1 MNLKDQIKTNT
12 ETTVNGDNYRLLIQQ
27 MIHGFALLEL
37 CYDENRAPYDCRFV
51 ETNPTFMRITKK
63 VNKNINGKT
72 VRETFP
78 GTEYFWIDQCGRI
91 ALTGK
96 SIHFK
101 NYSKLFGRIFD
112 VVAYSPQKGQFAVIF
127 KEITKKIGQNKS
139 LPEDENNFRALAENA
154 YDGIL
159 ISDEKG
165 MPVYANPS
173 TIEITGYSFD
183 ELKNSGFKWLR
194 HSEESGKISGQYQ
207 TKMVGETVRP
217 CCETIIV
224 RKNGEI
230 LPIELSTSKTV
241 WYGQPVIIMIFR
253 DISQRK
259 RHKAVLP
266 KKNRHLEKQME
277 KCAIELSECT
287 AELMGTYE
295 KLRHKNKELLL
306 HKSDLEKANKEL
318 VQVNTALSVLARNI
332 DKKKDAVEK
341 KIAHKISS
349 QLIPIIEEV
358 KRERIPEKSRVKLD
372 VLNEY
377 LKNLA
382 PGVTKAHDI
391 ITSLSSTE
399 LRVAIMIKNGF
410 SSADIA
416 RLLYLS
422 PHTVKTHR
430 RSIRRKLNIRNT
442 QINLASY
449 LKFKLGKVSNGN

>member
-1 MNLKDQIKTNT
+1 MNLKDQITANT
-12 ETTVNGDNYRLLIQQ
+12 ETTGNRENSRLLIQR
-27 MIHGFALLEL
+27 MTHGFALLEL
-37 CYDENRAPYDCRFV
+37 CYDESKVPYDCRFV

-63 VNKNINGKT
+63 AKKNINGKT

-91 ALTGK
+91 AVTGK

-112 VVAYSPQKGQFAVIF
+112 VVAYSPQKDQFAVIF
-127 KEITKKIGQNKS
+127 TEITKKFGQNAI
-139 LPEDENNFRALAENA
+139 LPEDDNNFRALAENV
-154 YDGIL
+154 YDAIL
-159 ISDEKG
+159 IADAKG
-165 MPVYANPS
+165 MPVYANPR
-173 TIEITGYSFD
+173 TIDITGYSFD
-183 ELKNSGFKWLR
+183 ELKNNGFKWLR
-194 HSEESGKISGQYQ
+194 HPEESEKISGQYQ
-207 TKMVGETVRP
+207 TKMVGETVP
-217 CCETIIV
+217 PYSEKIIV

-230 LPIELSTSKTV
+230 LPIELSTSKTT
-241 WYGQPVIIMIFR
+241 WYGQPAIIMIFR
-253 DISQRK
+253 DIRQRK
-259 RHKAVLP
+259 RHEAMLH
-266 KKNRHLEKQME
+266 KKNHHLKKQME
-277 KCAIELSECT
+277 KSALEVSECT
-287 AELMGTYE
+287 AELMGAYE
-295 KLRHKNKELLL
+295 KLSYKNKELLH

-358 KRERIPEKSRVKLD
+358 QRERIPEKSRVKLD
-372 VLNEY
+372 VLNAY
-377 LKNLA
+377 LKNLT

-399 LRVAIMIKNGF
+399 LRVAIMIRNGF

-416 RLLYLS
+416 RLLNLS

-442 QINLASY
+442 QINLTSY